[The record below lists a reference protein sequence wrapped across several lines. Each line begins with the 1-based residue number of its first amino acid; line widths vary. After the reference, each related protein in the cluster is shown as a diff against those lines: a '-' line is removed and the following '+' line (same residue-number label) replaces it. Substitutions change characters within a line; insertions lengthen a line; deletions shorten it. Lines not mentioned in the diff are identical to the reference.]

1 MICFVRLFHSPAM
14 RGLVFIVCASL
25 VAYGIFRASPPP
37 TLFDNSDKVG
47 HLVAFFG
54 LAVSARLA
62 MFRLSGW
69 IFWPVLFGLAPLL
82 EYLQG
87 EWLPLREYSL
97 EDSYANGAGVALA
110 LLLFW
115 VFSVL
120 RRNK

>member
-1 MICFVRLFHSPAM
+1 MACFLRLFHSPAL
-14 RGLVFIVCASL
+14 RWLLFVVCASL

-47 HLVAFFG
+47 HLLAFFG
-54 LAVSARLA
+54 LALSARLA
-62 MFRLSGW
+62 MLRVSGW

-87 EWLPLREYSL
+87 EWLPLREYSI

-110 LLLFW
+110 LLLFC
-115 VFSVL
+115 VISVL
-120 RRNK
+120 RRSK